1 MCVPSPPAPAVH
13 SRAVSSSLNKGMN
26 VTSNCLV
33 TDPPLTSIKS
43 AKLVST
49 CSDPDSYLFWDGVHP
64 TAQGH
69 RLLAA
74 GLAGFLSS
82 NHLLLNSSI
91 GSR

>member
-1 MCVPSPPAPAVH
+1 
-13 SRAVSSSLNKGMN
+13 MN

-49 CSDPDSYLFWDGVHP
+49 CCAPDSYLFWDGVHP

-74 GLAGFLSS
+74 GLADILSS
-82 NHLLLNSSI
+82 SNLLNSSI
-91 GSR
+91 CTP